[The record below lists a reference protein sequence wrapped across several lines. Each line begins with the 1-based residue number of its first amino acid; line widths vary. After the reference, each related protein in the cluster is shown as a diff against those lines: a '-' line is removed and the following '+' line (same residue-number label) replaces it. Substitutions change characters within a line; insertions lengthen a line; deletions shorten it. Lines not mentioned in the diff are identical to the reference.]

1 MSVAFLLTTLVIV
14 ATPGTGVIYT
24 LSAGLSRGTRA
35 SLVAAFGCTLG
46 IVPHVVAAMTGLAAV
61 LNASAVAFQTLKAWE
76 SRTCCTWRCG
86 CRRDRSEI
94 VVRGQTEPLSAGRVI
109 WSAVL
114 LNVLNPKLTI
124 FFFAFLPQFVHP
136 DEPGALL
143 HMTALSGVFM
153 AMTFVVFAVYGA
165 FAAAVRSQVV
175 SRPRVVL
182 WMRRT
187 FAGAFVALGAK
198 RPDRPVTGY
207 APMPLRLETERLV
220 LTPEVESDAPWFAG
234 ALTTRGIGTFTVDDA
249 RERIAAMAVVVDTL
263 GIGALVL
270 RRRDDDEALGYCQ
283 AIVVGRGTVDEPEI
297 AYELLPS
304 AHGHGYATEAARAV
318 LDAAFATGR
327 TRIWSTVRPWN
338 APSLRVLDKLGF
350 RRDHVTV
357 DDAGEIVWLVRERV

>member
-1 MSVAFLLTTLVIV
+1 MTVAFLLTTLVIV

-61 LNASAVAFQTLKAWE
+61 LNASAVAFQTLKLLGVAYLLYMAVRMW
-76 SRTCCTWRCG
+76 
-86 CRRDRSEI
+86 RDRSEI
-94 VVRGQTEPLSAGRVI
+94 VVSGQTEPLSAGRVI

-198 RPDRPVTGY
+198 
-207 APMPLRLETERLV
+207 L
-220 LTPEVESDAPWFAG
+220 
-234 ALTTRGIGTFTVDDA
+234 ALTDR
-249 RERIAAMAVVVDTL
+249 
-263 GIGALVL
+263 
-270 RRRDDDEALGYCQ
+270 
-283 AIVVGRGTVDEPEI
+283 
-297 AYELLPS
+297 
-304 AHGHGYATEAARAV
+304 
-318 LDAAFATGR
+318 
-327 TRIWSTVRPWN
+327 
-338 APSLRVLDKLGF
+338 
-350 RRDHVTV
+350 
-357 DDAGEIVWLVRERV
+357 

>member
-1 MSVAFLLTTLVIV
+1 MTVAFLLTTLVIV

-61 LNASAVAFQTLKAWE
+61 LNASAVAFQTLKLLGVAYLLYMAVRMW
-76 SRTCCTWRCG
+76 
-86 CRRDRSEI
+86 RDRSEI
-94 VVRGQTEPLSAGRVI
+94 VVSGQTEPLSAGRVI

-143 HMTALSGVFM
+143 HMAALSGVFM

-175 SRPRVVL
+175 SRPARGPVDAADVRGSV
-182 WMRRT
+182 RRPRRE
-187 FAGAFVALGAK
+187 AGPRH
-198 RPDRPVTGY
+198 RPDRASGRP
-207 APMPLRLETERLV
+207 
-220 LTPEVESDAPWFAG
+220 
-234 ALTTRGIGTFTVDDA
+234 
-249 RERIAAMAVVVDTL
+249 
-263 GIGALVL
+263 
-270 RRRDDDEALGYCQ
+270 C
-283 AIVVGRGTVDEPEI
+283 GRGT
-297 AYELLPS
+297 
-304 AHGHGYATEAARAV
+304 RA
-318 LDAAFATGR
+318 
-327 TRIWSTVRPWN
+327 W
-338 APSLRVLDKLGF
+338 LRVLDKLGF

-357 DDAGEIVWLVRERV
+357 DEAGEIVWLVRERGPA